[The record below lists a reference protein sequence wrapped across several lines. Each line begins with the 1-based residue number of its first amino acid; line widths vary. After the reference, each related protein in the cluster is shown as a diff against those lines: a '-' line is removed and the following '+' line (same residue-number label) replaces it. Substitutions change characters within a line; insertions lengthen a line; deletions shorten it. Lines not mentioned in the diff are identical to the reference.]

1 MTTQSNATTTAA
13 SPWEQANLFIN
24 GMKVEWGTKP
34 LLIRGEENS
43 VTVEAPDEVARELNL
58 VLSEDG
64 GLNIVASPTFGNWVA
79 RVDGKFEWKINPDAD
94 KSGRITLV
102 FFSREVLESWEHQSL
117 VMSSNLAD
125 EVEVKI
131 GGVSVP
137 SAGSVFFRGQAKDV
151 ELIPK
156 PGSPIDGH
164 PIALT
169 RTAKSPLQHNDLS
182 SAPRFDPFQTTHK
195 WRVTGANRS
204 GTFEL
209 HMTGQGM
216 TTRIN
221 VTANKLLSTNLADE
235 VEVNVGGENVP
246 SAGSVFF
253 RGQAKDVELIP
264 KPGSPIAGHP
274 IALTRTAKSPLQHN
288 DLSSAPRFDPFQTT
302 HKWRVTGANRSG
314 IFELHMTGQGMTTR
328 INVTANKLL
337 SSNLADEADV
347 KIDGVAVPAEG
358 NVFYRDKPKTVT
370 LTPKPDSPLGGLP
383 IKLNCVVKSGL
394 DPANVVSDPHFG
406 EEQTIYSWTV
416 TGNTK
421 SGTFQLS
428 LLGAGMSMPM
438 ILPVSRL
445 IAFPQ
450 ILFAEAP
457 IYYGS
462 IAEAAKKG
470 IHRIKINEREGK
482 FRDSRV
488 RLILL
493 NAGSNNRLIPES
505 GEWLPPDRKAAWELV
520 CGDSDAD
527 MRLLVE
533 FEGVDDYNMS
543 FPVRLT
549 RHTRAISALFPST
562 DKFIANQL
570 GYYYALFV
578 SAKNPAIRMK
588 VEDFRYMFAGIP
600 IRGETDDFLCLGMV
614 PVKLPAGTYN
624 FTCFIRLPDG
634 SREDEKSASFTVHSG

>member
-1 MTTQSNATTTAA
+1 MTAEAEAA
-13 SPWEQANLFIN
+13 AKSWEQATLLIN
-24 GMKVEWGTKP
+24 GKKVEWGTTP
-34 LLIRGEENS
+34 LLFRGEENT
-43 VTVEAPDEVARELNL
+43 VAVEAPDEIARELNL
-58 VLSEDG
+58 GLPEDG
-64 GLNIVASPTFGNWVA
+64 GLNIVASPAFGSWVA
-79 RVDGKFEWKINPDAD
+79 RVNGKFEWKITPDAG

-102 FFSREVLESWEHQSL
+102 FYSREMVEVWEHQSL

-131 GGVSVP
+131 GGESVP
-137 SAGSVFFRGQAKDV
+137 SAG
-151 ELIPK
+151 
-156 PGSPIDGH
+156 
-164 PIALT
+164 
-169 RTAKSPLQHNDLS
+169 N
-182 SAPRFDPFQTTHK
+182 
-195 WRVTGANRS
+195 
-204 GTFEL
+204 
-209 HMTGQGM
+209 
-216 TTRIN
+216 
-221 VTANKLLSTNLADE
+221 
-235 VEVNVGGENVP
+235 
-246 SAGSVFF
+246 VFF

-288 DLSSAPRFDPFQTT
+288 DLSSAPRFDPYQTT

-337 SSNLADEADV
+337 SSTLADEADV
-347 KIDGVAVPAEG
+347 KIDDVAVPAEG
-358 NVFYRDKPKTVT
+358 NVFYRDQPKTVT
-370 LTPKPDSPLGGLP
+370 LTPKPGSPLSGLP

-394 DPANVVSDPHFG
+394 DPLNVVSDPDFG
-406 EEQTIYSWTV
+406 EAQTIYSWKV

-428 LLGAGMSMPM
+428 LLGTGMSTPM

-445 IAFPQ
+445 IALPQ

-505 GEWLPPDRKAAWELV
+505 GEWLAPDRVAAWELV
-520 CGDSDAD
+520 CGDSDAS

-533 FEGVDDYNMS
+533 FEGVDDYNIT

-588 VEDFRYMFAGIP
+588 VEDFRYVFVGVP
-600 IRGETDDFLCLGMV
+600 FPGETDDYLCMGTA
-614 PVKLPAGTYN
+614 PIKLPAGTYDL
-624 FTCFIRLPDG
+624 TCFIGLPG
-634 SREDEKSASFTVHSG
+634 GIREDEKSASFTVHSG